1 MRGIVLRTVQSL
13 PPIRIEPLE
22 PRMLLTGVTLIAHGF
37 GGSAA
42 GWETTMGQEI
52 AEQSGPL
59 ATQPMYL
66 MTLTDPGHDGGPL
79 SIATTRLG
87 PTYANW
93 GSHEIIVLLDWS
105 DVAGSLPF
113 GGYHRTTQDCG
124 TAVANQ
130 FLMPYSIPDLA
141 TPLAELPIDLIGHS
155 RGASLISEMARVLGE
170 HGVWVDQATY
180 LDPHPVD
187 GIRDPFNI
195 NFGDAAMKVYDNVQY
210 ADDFWRTAGDTSLDF
225 TGEPVTG
232 AYNLQLS
239 ESILSNGGYSIQ
251 HSDTHLWYN
260 GTIGPPFS
268 DTDGGATIGT
278 GWYDPPQGPRNQ
290 VGWHMSRLAGG
301 TREPD
306 GLKSDGAHRDAVTL
320 SVSGA
325 NLWDNIEISN
335 LVSNL
340 TLTSGTTIPVSV
352 SFEDKTAAQ
361 GGARDS
367 TITIGLDRDDNP
379 YNGVFNGVS
388 SLAANLAS
396 DSFNTSLDTSGISGA
411 YHVYAKITN
420 GVNTRY
426 YYARGEAIVVAAG
439 FTKTWIGPPTGGS
452 WSLTANWTSAGA
464 PSATD
469 AVSIFA
475 SSVILDTT
483 ATTKIAQLDLQGG
496 AALNLHNH
504 NLVIDYTGSS
514 PVATIRSQLITGRKR
529 EPNRHL
535 QRSRQRVGGFADTWL
550 RRSRRCAASHRRT
563 DRSLCEHDR
572 RRHVDPHPLHLF
584 RRR

>member
-1 MRGIVLRTVQSL
+1 MSSM
-13 PPIRIEPLE
+13 P
-22 PRMLLTGVTLIAHGF
+22 
-37 GGSAA
+37 
-42 GWETTMGQEI
+42 TT
-52 AEQSGPL
+52 SGARP
-59 ATQPMYL
+59 
-66 MTLTDPGHDGGPL
+66 
-79 SIATTRLG
+79 
-87 PTYANW
+87 
-93 GSHEIIVLLDWS
+93 
-105 DVAGSLPF
+105 
-113 GGYHRTTQDCG
+113 
-124 TAVANQ
+124 
-130 FLMPYSIPDLA
+130 A
-141 TPLAELPIDLIGHS
+141 TP
-155 RGASLISEMARVLGE
+155 ASISPASPS
-170 HGVWVDQATY
+170 QA
-180 LDPHPVD
+180 
-187 GIRDPFNI
+187 
-195 NFGDAAMKVYDNVQY
+195 Q
-210 ADDFWRTAGDTSLDF
+210 
-225 TGEPVTG
+225 
-232 AYNLQLS
+232 YNLQLS

-361 GGARDS
+361 GGACDS

-483 ATTKIAQLDLQGG
+483 ATTKIARARSARRRGAEPAQSQPGHRLHRLIARRDDSIAAHHRPKAPNPTGIYSDLANASAGLQTLGYAE
-496 AALNLHNH
+496 AADVLHLTGEQTALFASTTVDATSILIRYTYSGDADLNGSVNGD
-504 NLVIDYTGSS
+504 DYFRITAGY
-514 PVATIRSQLITGRKR
+514 ASQA
-529 EPNRHL
+529 
-535 QRSRQRVGGFADTWL
+535 GGFANGDFDASGHVDADDYFLIDTTYAHQGPIL
-550 RRSRRCAASHRRT
+550 AAASISAAESPLTIDPITLKRRSDLLFS
-563 DRSLCEHDR
+563 DIRS
-572 RRHVDPHPLHLF
+572 PMPLDVLNLV
-584 RRR
+584 